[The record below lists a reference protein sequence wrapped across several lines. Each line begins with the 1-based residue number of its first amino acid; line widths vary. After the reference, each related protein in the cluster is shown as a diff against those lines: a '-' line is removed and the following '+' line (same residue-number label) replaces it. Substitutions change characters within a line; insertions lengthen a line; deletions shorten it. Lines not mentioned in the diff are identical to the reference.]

1 MRCCRWIGAVLLL
14 AGCGDN
20 ELGVEKIRP
29 NQAPETVLSSGPP
42 DSTSATHYRVQL
54 FWSGTDR
61 DGTIS
66 HYDFIL
72 VNHPP
77 ISDHMGGDDDS
88 TRVVITVPAPDDPR
102 WTGTTATD
110 STFTTLADTLRREPR
125 PGPGE
130 NGDDVREAPYERWH
144 TFFVR
149 AVDNEGMPDPT
160 PDYRSFNSRNIAP
173 TVYLT
178 DPIEAGTD
186 EEFEAPPVVIFNWN
200 GEDPVDGSNS
210 IQPVASRFVII
221 STRITVSG
229 IGDKYIN
236 FPDSLY
242 HLPSRYSWSPWRR
255 WDLIDGSGKQAV
267 ITGLTLAEGTE
278 KGYYLFAVQ
287 AMDEAGAIT
296 PVFDYQSEKKNNVV
310 RVHVQGNVG
319 PVLTVRE
326 FYLGTQAF
334 VEGSRPIRLDIA
346 SGQPLRFRWS
356 GSAATYGGQIVAY
369 RYGWDIA
376 DPENPLE
383 WSSWSASTTSAPAR
397 SFATG
402 SHRFYLQVRDNA
414 ESITQAV
421 YELTAH
427 TVTRARS
434 LLWVDDTDWQTDVSQ
449 ELQETTRWLQVLGQ
463 IATDNGF
470 LFDPNLDVFEVEEN
484 RREPPPIQK
493 VFDYKAI
500 VWSNRSGRNGSSALR
515 RAAQFVDPIPSRNQ
529 NSARGFNY
537 INIYLANGGC
547 LWINGFR
554 PARQLWPDERLPGE
568 EYLAVNVTQWED
580 PFEQHPPGIDSVGT
594 ASLLYKM
601 GIEMFDV
608 GSSVEIERFHRD
620 HFCRGPRRYAVPGG
634 DPQRTTSSTDAGHFH
649 TLDVPMADVEA
660 FVPVSRTY
668 ETSQDASR
676 THVHT
681 VTLSADDFAALKRG
695 ETRTVTSSEG
705 ALPVPHQHT
714 FVVHDQV
721 GNWGAPPLSVSLAWP
736 QAGTGGRTNIEIYNM
751 PGAMRNESP
760 PLIPLP
766 GISVVLYSYLSL
778 GKPEDPLFY
787 PDTADNQPMFVLAK
801 STPADARF
809 TRAFCGFEIYALE
822 AVSHRQLAEYLLV
835 RHFGLGQSTPP

>member
-1 MRCCRWIGAVLLL
+1 M
-14 AGCGDN
+14 
-20 ELGVEKIRP
+20 
-29 NQAPETVLSSGPP
+29 
-42 DSTSATHYRVQL
+42 
-54 FWSGTDR
+54 
-61 DGTIS
+61 
-66 HYDFIL
+66 
-72 VNHPP
+72 
-77 ISDHMGGDDDS
+77 
-88 TRVVITVPAPDDPR
+88 
-102 WTGTTATD
+102 
-110 STFTTLADTLRREPR
+110 
-125 PGPGE
+125 
-130 NGDDVREAPYERWH
+130 
-144 TFFVR
+144 
-149 AVDNEGMPDPT
+149 
-160 PDYRSFNSRNIAP
+160 
-173 TVYLT
+173 
-178 DPIEAGTD
+178 
-186 EEFEAPPVVIFNWN
+186 
-200 GEDPVDGSNS
+200 
-210 IQPVASRFVII
+210 
-221 STRITVSG
+221 
-229 IGDKYIN
+229 
-236 FPDSLY
+236 
-242 HLPSRYSWSPWRR
+242 
-255 WDLIDGSGKQAV
+255 

-376 DPENPLE
+376 DPDNPLE

-470 LFDPNLDVFEVEEN
+470 LFDPNLDVFEMEEN

-580 PFEQHPPGIDSVGT
+580 
-594 ASLLYKM
+594 
-601 GIEMFDV
+601 
-608 GSSVEIERFHRD
+608 
-620 HFCRGPRRYAVPGG
+620 
-634 DPQRTTSSTDAGHFH
+634 
-649 TLDVPMADVEA
+649 
-660 FVPVSRTY
+660 
-668 ETSQDASR
+668 
-676 THVHT
+676 
-681 VTLSADDFAALKRG
+681 
-695 ETRTVTSSEG
+695 
-705 ALPVPHQHT
+705 
-714 FVVHDQV
+714 
-721 GNWGAPPLSVSLAWP
+721 
-736 QAGTGGRTNIEIYNM
+736 
-751 PGAMRNESP
+751 
-760 PLIPLP
+760 
-766 GISVVLYSYLSL
+766 LSL
-778 GKPEDPLFY
+778 
-787 PDTADNQPMFVLAK
+787 
-801 STPADARF
+801 
-809 TRAFCGFEIYALE
+809 I
-822 AVSHRQLAEYLLV
+822 HI
-835 RHFGLGQSTPP
+835 